1 MNLWKFL
8 KFLRQNTFSMIS
20 ICVFKF
26 LFYFR
31 FHNCSLWI
39 KHCIWLHGYAGKYIF
54 LNTLHDYSDKI
65 IKNAFFCFLFFWI
78 KIALFKNFVKKLR
91 FSEIFGRRDL
101 SPQCCFLGCY
111 DVFCWIVPVYGFR
124 IGAWSCYLQHCCP
137 GQFILLLN
145 KYF

>member
-1 MNLWKFL
+1 MSVDYSRVGRFYGLSPVLSVEVELIIFLWKFL

-39 KHCIWLHGYAGKYIF
+39 KYCIWLHGYAGKYIF

-78 KIALFKNFVKKLR
+78 KIALFKNFVKKIAFFWNFWKAR
-91 FSEIFGRRDL
+91 FISTMLF
-101 SPQCCFLGCY
+101 
-111 DVFCWIVPVYGFR
+111 FR
-124 IGAWSCYLQHCCP
+124 LLWR
-137 GQFILLLN
+137 ILLN
-145 KYF
+145 CSCVWF